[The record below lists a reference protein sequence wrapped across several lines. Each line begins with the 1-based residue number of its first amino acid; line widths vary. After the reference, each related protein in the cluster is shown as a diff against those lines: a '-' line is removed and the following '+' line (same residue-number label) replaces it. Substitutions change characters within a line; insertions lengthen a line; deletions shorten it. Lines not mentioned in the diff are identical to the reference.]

1 MILATSRRLT
11 KWLLILLGVLLVFSY
26 FTLRPVPIVSEEK
39 ALVTSGIVRDVFSAG
54 TQDIVFEL
62 QDDHRLFY
70 INRGSDR
77 GLDIEALQ
85 ELLIGNKVIL
95 KYPKYWTPIDWKGEV
110 RHVSKLEFGNQILFN
125 ELQ

>member
-77 GLDIEALQ
+77 GLDIEQLQ

>member
-1 MILATSRRLT
+1 MILETSRTLT
-11 KWLLILLGVLLVFSY
+11 KWLLIILGILLICSY
-26 FTLRPVPIVSEEK
+26 FVFRPVPIVSEEK

-62 QDDHRLFY
+62 QNDDRLFY

-77 GLDIEALQ
+77 GLDLEQLQ

-110 RHVSKLEFGNQILFN
+110 RHVSKLQFGNQVLFN

>member
-26 FTLRPVPIVSEEK
+26 FILRPVPIVSEEK
-39 ALVTSGIVRDVFSAG
+39 ALVTSGVVRDVFSAG

-77 GLDIEALQ
+77 GLDIEQLQ
-85 ELLIGNKVIL
+85 ELLIGNKIIL